1 MALDTQRQP
10 FLDKEDNRFTTT
22 DINLPRPR
30 YYFRK
35 ADHRFDVSD
44 IEGARS
50 TFRDAKLNPSR
61 RCVNPLDPIYKLA
74 SFTHVP
80 PEPVRFVRDTLD
92 ISDIPGTKTTVPYV
106 MRMRTRDHI
115 NYDDVPGSVAAYH
128 INRHL
133 ARRTRN
139 ILRVDDINDNGSFR
153 TRRHTDPLSPRYDYD
168 SACSSGLLSFAADGK
183 PVAAREDRPAL
194 ENDLGYIPGSHPKRL
209 GARAVPTFALTT
221 RDIAGN
227 ETMFQ
232 AHRKDRL
239 LRYGTARHTNDTR
252 DIVGAQADTAGKW
265 KWIRRTNPLMPD
277 YQPLDRGDAELN
289 ACSLNNIGMLSE
301 LGETKEGAVQHSTE
315 KMYADVE
322 RERLRSRGSDGASST
337 GSSDADRRETK
348 RCPWPCCIRWAAA
361 HTDDTCADERVPATR
376 SSASSVTSR
385 STGGR
390 SSKKSSKTRSTKEV
404 RERRENEAL
413 VRALPIVT

>member
-348 RCPWPCCIRWAAA
+348 RY
-361 HTDDTCADERVPATR
+361 ERVPATR